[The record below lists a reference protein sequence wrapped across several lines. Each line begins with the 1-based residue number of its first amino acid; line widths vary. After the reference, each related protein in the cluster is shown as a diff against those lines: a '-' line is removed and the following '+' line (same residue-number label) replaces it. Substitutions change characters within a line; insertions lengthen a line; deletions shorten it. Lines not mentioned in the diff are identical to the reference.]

1 MVINIK
7 NTNKE
12 YEIKP
17 SLVKT
22 LSSNSE
28 TPVSRR
34 EPGNWRKGP
43 QTDNSSNFAST
54 SNKILITSESSIT
67 KQNTDNG
74 LKKEEQERKDEL
86 KETVNDKNIE
96 IKGNV

>member
-1 MVINIK
+1 MAINIK

-22 LSSNSE
+22 LSSNAE
-28 TPVSRR
+28 TPVSQR
-34 EPGNWRKGP
+34 EPGSWRKGL
-43 QTDNSSNFAST
+43 QTDNSSNFAS
-54 SNKILITSESSIT
+54 SSSKILITSESSIT
-67 KQNTDNG
+67 KQITDNG
-74 LKKEEQERKDEL
+74 LKKEEQERKNEL
-86 KETVNDKNIE
+86 KETVNYKNIE